1 MPRSAPGPC
10 TGRPSTST
18 LPVVAGCC
26 GGRPAISRRIVDLPH
41 PDKPNEMEF
50 MTILGPSGCGKST
63 ILRLIAGLPPQHPAT
78 TGSVLVLGRPVQGP
92 GADRGMVFQDY
103 TSFDN

>member
-41 PDKPNEMEF
+41 PD
-50 MTILGPSGCGKST
+50 GPRMVINSISFGLSGCGKST

-103 TSFDN
+103 TSFD